1 MTAVL
6 LEQLRN
12 TARNLAASPHPN
24 AHRLLAAVPQMRM
37 TWWGLSPEDRR
48 TVLLLISWS
57 ARSVEI
63 VQDGTDESLL
73 ADALTSAA
81 RAWAAAN
88 PAGSAED
95 FVETKHEAMLLA
107 HLLAFGPDLEVS
119 HQLSL
124 AMTAL
129 IPFNQ

>member
-6 LEQLRN
+6 LDQLRN

-37 TWWGLSPEDRR
+37 TWWGLTPIDRR
-48 TVLLLISWS
+48 TVLLLISWA
-57 ARSVEI
+57 ARSVEV
-63 VQDGTDESLL
+63 VQDGTEESLF

-81 RAWAAAN
+81 RAWTTSH
-88 PAGSAED
+88 PESSAEE
-95 FVETKHEAMLLA
+95 FCESTHEAMLLA

-129 IPFNQ
+129 IPFDE